1 MQKISWSNTNEEI
14 SQVSTKLPKYVGC
27 YRPRNIRRAIAP
39 ARHNAP
45 KINSRRV
52 IYSAPQL

>member
-27 YRPRNIRRAIAP
+27 YISNLPYYCIKLYKIRITSV
-39 ARHNAP
+39 N
-45 KINSRRV
+45 
-52 IYSAPQL
+52 LLC